1 MPAHIDPFEAA
12 NFVVDFGGAS
22 GAASFSRV
30 ELPVAVLDEIAY
42 RSGNDKANE
51 PRKQPGLASY
61 SHLVLSRGLTTDLD
75 LWNWWETARNGDPA
89 TDRNVRVRLLDSTG
103 QPVMVWLFRNAF
115 PAVYRVSPL
124 VAGSSEVVLET
135 VELAFD
141 SMDVE
146 VS

>member
-42 RSGNDKANE
+42 RSGNDRANE

-61 SHLVLSRGLTTDLD
+61 SRLVLTRGLTADLD
-75 LWNWWETARNGDPA
+75 LWNWWESTRNGDGA
-89 TDRNVRVRLLDSTG
+89 DRDVVVRLLDATG
-103 QPVMVWLFRNAF
+103 QLVLTWKFRNAF

-124 VAGSSEVVLET
+124 DAASSDVVLET

-141 SMDVE
+141 TMDLE
-146 VS
+146 TA